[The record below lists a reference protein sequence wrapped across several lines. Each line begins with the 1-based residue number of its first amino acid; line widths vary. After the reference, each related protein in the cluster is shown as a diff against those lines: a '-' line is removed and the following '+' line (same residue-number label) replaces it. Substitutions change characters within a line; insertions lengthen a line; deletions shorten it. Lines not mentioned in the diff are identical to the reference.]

1 MTSVEIVPYTAEDSN
16 AAIQLEESLTQG
28 GPLSLAFRRQTFHAR
43 SSVYENSILFCAK
56 EGDRVV
62 GVAAGARKRVWLRGE
77 QISTLYGYDLRV
89 HPDYRRF
96 GTARRLAQA
105 VMDRLGP
112 ADCNYSLVA
121 GQNERALRFTRRAFG
136 PSSIIQLTYLIIPV
150 FRKRRPREQP
160 VQTDIQT
167 AHHAFLNN
175 TPDVQMRPELIPGL
189 HYGHVSSLLLEGGK
203 GGCSIWTN
211 QSLLAETVAHLPFP
225 LHILR
230 GLTAPLAQLHLAP
243 RIPACGETVRSWFL
257 YDLFARG
264 RHDLRSILT
273 GINNLALSQGRD
285 FLYLLLQ
292 DGDPLITRIR
302 NEGFRFLTVPY
313 VFFAKGKKVPTC
325 TERLYIDIRDL

>member
-1 MTSVEIVPYTAEDSN
+1 MTPVEILPYTAEDSD
-16 AAIQLEESLTQG
+16 AAIRLEESLTQG
-28 GPLSLAFRRQTFHAR
+28 GPLSLAFRRPTFHAR
-43 SSVYENSILFCAK
+43 SSVYENSMLLCAK

-62 GVAAGARKRVWLRGE
+62 GVAAGARKRVWLGGE
-77 QISTLYGYDLRV
+77 QISALYGYDLRV

-150 FRKRRPREQP
+150 FRKRQSRERPL
-160 VQTDIQT
+160 QTDIQT
-167 AHHAFLNN
+167 VRHAFLNN
-175 TPDVQMRPELIPGL
+175 KADVQMIPELKPGL
-189 HYGHVSSLLLEGGK
+189 HRGHVSSLLLESGK

-211 QSLLAETVAHLPFP
+211 QSLLAETVAQLPFP
-225 LHILR
+225 LQLLR
-230 GLTAPLAQLHLAP
+230 LLTAPMARLHLAP
-243 RIPACGETVRSWFL
+243 HIPACGETVRSWFL
-257 YDLFARG
+257 YDLFAQG
-264 RHDLRSILT
+264 RHELRSILT
-273 GINNLALSQGRD
+273 EINNLALSHGRD

-292 DGDPLITRIR
+292 GGDPLIARIR

-313 VFFAKGKKVPTC
+313 VFLAKGQKVPTC
-325 TERLYIDIRDL
+325 DKKLYIDVRDL